1 MAAVDLK
8 NLREMTDGDPEME
21 RELFAEFISSFESE
35 LAQLRANQADSASE
49 TWRRR
54 AHALKGIAFNLGAMR
69 LGELCKQAQE
79 TPPSN
84 PEAKADL
91 LTNITAEFEDVRSY
105 LGELMAA

>member
-8 NLREMTDGDPEME
+8 NLREMTEGDPEME

-35 LAQLRANQADSASE
+35 LAQLRASQSDSASE

-54 AHALKGIAFNLGAMR
+54 AHALKGVAFNLGAMR
-69 LGELCKQAQE
+69 LGELCKQAQDA
-79 TPPSN
+79 PQSN
-84 PEAKADL
+84 AGAKAEL
-91 LTNITAEFEDVRSY
+91 LGKIDAEFADVRSY